1 MLDDTITAIATPL
14 GQGGISIVKVCG
26 KAAIEVVDRCFRT
39 SSGKGA
45 NLIRVRSHT
54 IHYGQVVRNG
64 EKVDEVLVAVMRAP
78 RTYTREDTVEINC
91 HGGMI
96 VTRSVLETLLANGAR
111 LAQPGEF
118 TRRAFVNGRIDLA
131 QAEAVADVIQARTG
145 LALKVATEQLEG
157 KLSRKTEAL
166 RENLMGIL
174 AHIEAHIDFPDEDIE
189 PDTRTALLSRMER
202 LKIALETILRT
213 AHEGQLLRQGVRAA
227 IVGRPNAGKSS
238 LLNQLLGHERAI
250 VSPIAGTTRD
260 TIEETADIRGIPIR
274 FVDTAGL
281 RESADWVEKEG
292 VRRSLAMAH
301 RAELVLHVIDQTLAP
316 SVEDHELTQ
325 ALRGKPRIIVVNKID
340 QQVQLSSPSE
350 TNAPIVRISC
360 TTGEGIEELKSAIHR
375 LVWMGVVEGSNLE
388 TMINARH
395 KNALERSLDSLQ
407 RGHLALAADAGLE
420 LVAMELRMAASA
432 IGEIVGK
439 TTTEDLLDVVFSQ
452 FCIGK

>member
-26 KAAIEVVDRCFRT
+26 KTAIELVDRCFRT
-39 SSGKGA
+39 PSGKPA
-45 NLIRVRSHT
+45 NLPGIPSHT
-54 IHYGQVVRNG
+54 IHYGQVVRHG

-91 HGGMI
+91 HGGM
-96 VTRSVLETLLANGAR
+96 VATRSVLETLLASGAR

-131 QAEAVADVIQARTG
+131 QAEAVADVIHARTG
-145 LALKVATEQLEG
+145 LALKAATEQLEG

-166 RENLMGIL
+166 RGDLMGIL
-174 AHIEAHIDFPDEDIE
+174 AHIEAHIDFPDEDIQ
-189 PDTRTALLSRMER
+189 PDTHTALLSRIEKLR
-202 LKIALETILRT
+202 IALETILRT
-213 AHEGQLLRQGVRAA
+213 AHEGQLLRHGVRAA

-260 TIEETADIRGIPIR
+260 TIEETADVRGIPIR

-301 RAELVLHVIDQTLAP
+301 RAELVLHVIDQTLTP
-316 SVEDHELTQ
+316 SAEDRELTE
-325 ALRGKPRIIVVNKID
+325 ALHGKPRIIVINKID
-340 QQVQLSSPSE
+340 QQGLFSYPSD
-350 TNAPIVRISC
+350 TSVPVVRISC
-360 TTGEGIEELKSAIHR
+360 TTGEGIEELKSTIHQM
-375 LVWMGVVEGSNLE
+375 VWIGAVEGSNLE
-388 TMINARH
+388 IMINARH
-395 KNALERSLDSLQ
+395 KNALERSLESLQ
-407 RGHLALAADAGLE
+407 RSHLALAADAGLE
-420 LVAMELRMAASA
+420 LVAMELRIAATA